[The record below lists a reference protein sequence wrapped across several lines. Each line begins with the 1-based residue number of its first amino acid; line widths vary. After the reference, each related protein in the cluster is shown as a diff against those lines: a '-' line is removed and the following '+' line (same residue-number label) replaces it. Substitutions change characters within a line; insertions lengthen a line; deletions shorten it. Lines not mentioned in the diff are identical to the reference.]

1 MFGQKGTSLCVF
13 SEIRVVCFEMGGSGS
28 LTSIHAELAM
38 AHVLI
43 LIKHLMVILK

>member
-1 MFGQKGTSLCVF
+1 MFEQKGASLCIF
-13 SEIRVVCFEMGGSGS
+13 SENPFCVLRGGGSGS
-28 LTSIHAELAM
+28 LASIHAELAM